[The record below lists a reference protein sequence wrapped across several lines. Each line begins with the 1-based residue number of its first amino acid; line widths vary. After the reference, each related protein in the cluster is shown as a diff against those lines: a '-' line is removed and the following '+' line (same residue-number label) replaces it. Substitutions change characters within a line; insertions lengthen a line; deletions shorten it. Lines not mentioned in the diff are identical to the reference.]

1 MLREWQL
8 QDAKNRFSEV
18 VTEALKSGPQLITR
32 RGAQIAIL
40 LSYTEYRRLIA
51 SQHTLSA
58 FLRESPL
65 ADVPLDLHRDA
76 SPARPEPHL

>member
-40 LSYTEYRRLIA
+40 LSYKEYRRLIA
-51 SQHTLSA
+51 SQHTLFA
-58 FLRESPL
+58 FFRQSPL
-65 ADVPLDLHRDA
+65 AGVPLDLHRDVR
-76 SPARPEPHL
+76 PARPEPVL